1 MITDMLAPFAFVVA
15 AYLVG
20 SIPFPLLIGRLKGI
34 DLRSVGSANVGAGN
48 LTRTGGFPAGLA
60 GAALDGWK
68 GLLPV
73 VVGTQ
78 AQLGAGTVGAAVLAA
93 VAGHNWSVFLR
104 GRSGRGLA
112 TSAGALLGL
121 NASLVVWPFA
131 WAVAGWKIGG
141 GLGGFVGWGLLPLY
155 AYIAGS
161 PSIEVAVTS
170 GLAVLMI
177 VRRAQGNDGRA
188 PWWGPLVHRVVFD
201 RDRSPV
207 ADVVPVAGEAERPI
221 HT

>member
-1 MITDMLAPFAFVVA
+1 VVA
-15 AYLVG
+15 AYLLG
-20 SIPFPLLIGRLKGI
+20 SIPFPLLIGRLKGV
-34 DLRSVGSANVGAGN
+34 DLRTVGSGNVGAGN

-73 VVGTQ
+73 VVG
-78 AQLGAGTVGAAVLAA
+78 AQSGLGAGTLGAAVLAA

-104 GRSGRGLA
+104 GRAGRGLA

-121 NASLVVWPFA
+121 NASLVIWPFA

-141 GLGGFVGWGLLPLY
+141 GLGGFIGWGLLPLY
-155 AYIAGS
+155 AYVAGS
-161 PSIEVAVTS
+161 PSVEVAVTS

-177 VRRAQGNDGRA
+177 IRRAQGNDGRA
-188 PWWGPLVHRVVFD
+188 SGWG
-201 RDRSPV
+201 S
-207 ADVVPVAGEAERPI
+207 
-221 HT
+221 